1 MAGLV
6 AIGVGLA
13 ALLMVVRGNRKLR
26 EHEGRDRLRRRMER
40 V

>member
-26 EHEGRDRLRRRMER
+26 EHEAKDRLRRLLER